1 MTESFGDAY
10 RKLNEVK
17 KQLIAKGFTKFK
29 GVGGWYPLSVMD
41 QPERDATYMIT
52 SNKLAITRANGLIIE
67 FEVK

>member
-17 KQLIAKGFTKFK
+17 SQLKAKGFTQFK
-29 GVGGWYPLSVMD
+29 GIGGWYPLAVMD
-41 QPERDATYMIT
+41 QPERDASYRIT
-52 SNKLAITRANGLIIE
+52 NSKLVITRANGLTIE